1 MKKTMVLFTFFVVLT
16 SLTHAQLMTSRLIG
30 KGSSQ
35 FGQGYGL
42 FAFYDFPLGG
52 APNKSFRLELFD
64 FAFFPTKGEPFFS
77 GDGPGRGY
85 ISVRLGYKHVF
96 SEEKTGFYVIP
107 SAGYCRVAF
116 TEPGLSEPL
125 VGNGV
130 AGALEG
136 GYQLE
141 VGERGN
147 VFNFGL
153 KYEYDRG
160 SKDYQLQSIALKVSY
175 AFGLFRRRD
184 Y

>member
-1 MKKTMVLFTFFVVLT
+1 MKKSILLLAVFVIAY
-16 SLTHAQLMTSRLIG
+16 SFSHAQLMTSRLIG
-30 KGSSQ
+30 KNSSQ

-52 APNKSFRLELFD
+52 APNKSIRLELLD
-64 FAFFPTKGEPFFS
+64 FAFFPTKGEPFFTS
-77 GDGPGRGY
+77 NEPGRGY
-85 ISVRLGYKHVF
+85 LSIRVGYKHVF
-96 SEEKTGFYVIP
+96 SEEQTGFYVIP

-116 TEPGLSEPL
+116 TEPGMPEPL
-125 VGNGV
+125 VGNGI

-141 VGERGN
+141 VGQRGN

-160 SKDYQLQSIALKVSY
+160 GKDYQLQSLAFKVSY
-175 AFGLFRRRD
+175 AFGLFRRRAD
-184 Y
+184 

>member
-1 MKKTMVLFTFFVVLT
+1 
-16 SLTHAQLMTSRLIG
+16 MTSRLIG

-52 APNKSFRLELFD
+52 APNKSIRLELFD
-64 FAFFPTKGEPFFS
+64 FAFFPTKGAPFFT
-77 GDGPGRGY
+77 GNEPGRGFL
-85 ISVRLGYKHVF
+85 SVRVGYTKVF
-96 SEEKTGFYVIP
+96 SEEQTGFYVIP

-116 TEPGLSEPL
+116 TEPGLTDPL
-125 VGNGV
+125 IGNGI

-147 VFNFGL
+147 VFNLGL

-160 SKDYQLQSIALKVSY
+160 SKDLKLQSVAFKVSY
-175 AFGLFRRRD
+175 AFGLFRLRG
-184 Y
+184 

>member
-1 MKKTMVLFTFFVVLT
+1 MRKSIFLLFVFILAVSF
-16 SLTHAQLMTSRLIG
+16 THAQLMTSRLIG

-42 FAFYDFPLGG
+42 FAFYDFNLA
-52 APNKSFRLELFD
+52 APNKSIRLELFD

-77 GDGPGRGY
+77 TNESSRGY
-85 ISVRLGYKHVF
+85 LSIRAGYKHVF
-96 SEEKTGFYVIP
+96 SEERTGVYVLP
-107 SAGYCRVAF
+107 SAGYCRVF
-116 TEPGLSEPL
+116 FDEPGLPEGI
-125 VGNGV
+125 VTNGIAV
-130 AGALEG
+130 AFES

-160 SKDYQLQSIALKVSY
+160 SKDYQLQSIGLKVSY
-175 AFGLFRRRD
+175 AFGLLRRRE
-184 Y
+184 

>member
-1 MKKTMVLFTFFVVLT
+1 MRKSIFLFPVFVLLV
-16 SLTHAQLMTSRLIG
+16 SLAHAQLMTSRLIG
-30 KGSSQ
+30 KGSSAY
-35 FGQGYGL
+35 GQGYGL

-52 APNKSFRLELFD
+52 APNKSIRLELFD

-77 GDGPGRGY
+77 GTGSARGY
-85 ISVRLGYKHVF
+85 LSVRVGYKKVF
-96 SEEKTGFYVIP
+96 SEEQTGFYIIP

-116 TEPGLSEPL
+116 IETGLSEPL
-125 VGNGV
+125 IGDGI

-141 VGERGN
+141 VGQRGN

-160 SKDYQLQSIALKVSY
+160 SKDYQLQSIGLKVSY
-175 AFGLFRRRD
+175 AFGLFRRREF
-184 Y
+184 

>member
-1 MKKTMVLFTFFVVLT
+1 MKKTIFLFFVFVLFT

-77 GDGPGRGY
+77 GDGSSRGY
-85 ISVRLGYKHVF
+85 LSVRVGYKKVF
-96 SEEKTGFYVIP
+96 SEEQTGFYVIP

-116 TEPGLSEPL
+116 MEPGLSEAL
-125 VGNGV
+125 VGNGI

-141 VGERGN
+141 VGEKGN

-153 KYEYDRG
+153 KYEYDSG
-160 SKDYQLQSIALKVSY
+160 SKDYQLQSIGLKVSY
-175 AFGLFRRRD
+175 AFGLFRRRE